1 MLHVRSMLRGSLLKH
16 HFHQFQLILKVKE
29 LYRVFVNKGPKNIV
43 YCSHNIGPIKFLS
56 LGAHKKS

>member
-1 MLHVRSMLRGSLLKH
+1 MLRGSLLKH